1 MQPPP
6 NHLAPILGV
15 GIATLDIVNEVAAY
29 PPEDAEVRALTQ
41 RQVRGGN
48 VTNTLAILRQL
59 GRPCAWAG
67 TLAEDP
73 ASRYILADLERQG
86 IDTRHTVRHPGAC
99 TPTSYIT
106 LSRANGS
113 RTIVHHRDLPELT
126 AAGFADRC
134 EALGWGPWS
143 WVHFEGRAPAETI
156 AMLNLV
162 RKHLPGVPI
171 SLELE
176 KPRPGGEVL
185 LEGPDVLLFSRAY
198 AQVQGI
204 LDPEA
209 FLRRQANATRAYHCI
224 LAWGAGGAYG
234 WTRGADLVHAPAA
247 PPDRVVD
254 TLGAGDV
261 FNAAVIHGLLD
272 GLSLPEVLIAANR
285 LAGRKCGRL
294 GLAGL
299 VDGAQRVPTQHVGR
313 DNLKDWTRHS

>member
-1 MQPPP
+1 
-6 NHLAPILGV
+6 
-15 GIATLDIVNEVAAY
+15 
-29 PPEDAEVRALTQ
+29 
-41 RQVRGGN
+41 
-48 VTNTLAILRQL
+48 
-59 GRPCAWAG
+59 
-67 TLAEDP
+67 
-73 ASRYILADLERQG
+73 
-86 IDTRHTVRHPGAC
+86 
-99 TPTSYIT
+99 
-106 LSRANGS
+106 
-113 RTIVHHRDLPELT
+113 
-126 AAGFADRC
+126 
-134 EALGWGPWS
+134 
-143 WVHFEGRAPAETI
+143 
-156 AMLNLV
+156 MLNLV

-176 KPRPGGEVL
+176 KPRPGDEVL

-198 AQVQGI
+198 AQTQGI

-299 VDGAQRVPTQHVGR
+299 VDGSQRVPTQHVGR
-313 DNLKDWTRHS
+313 DNLKD